1 MQKIAHIVAATDFSA
16 EADLAVQR
24 AALISK
30 SVGATLH
37 LLHVVHPLDLYA
49 GSELS
54 FNFQMHYQ
62 QAQQHTIKKQLALLQ
77 SHLKNTYNIAVE
89 TATRIG
95 RAHAEIAQYAASI
108 KAELIVAGA
117 QGEHSLLEKIIGST
131 TSRLIRIANC
141 NALIV
146 KNKLT
151 PIQHYQQVIAAVNFS
166 AGAAKALPLAHV
178 VAPKAHIEAL
188 LIFDSNQE
196 AHMHKAGINEELLAQ
211 YRTQALLEADK
222 HLAAIT
228 AEQNLGE
235 QISRKILAGYPPE
248 AICNHAKS
256 QHADLI
262 VIGKHEK
269 GNIENWLL
277 GSVSKGVAYAATCDV
292 LLSH

>member
-1 MQKIAHIVAATDFSA
+1 MQKITHVVAATDFSA

-30 SVGATLH
+30 SIGATLH
-37 LLHVVHPLDLYA
+37 ILHIVHPLDLYA

-62 QAQQHTIKKQLALLQ
+62 QAQQHSIKKQLTHLQ
-77 SHLKNTYNIAVE
+77 SDLKNTYNIVVE

-95 RAHAEIAQYAASI
+95 RAHVEIAEYAAAV
-108 KAELIVAGA
+108 KAGLIVAGA
-117 QGEHSLLEKIIGST
+117 QGEHSLLEKILGST
-131 TSRLIRIANC
+131 SSRLIRVAKC
-141 NALIV
+141 HTLIV
-146 KNKLT
+146 KNKTT
-151 PIQHYQQVIAAVNFS
+151 PITHYQQVIAAVNFS
-166 AGAAKALPLAHV
+166 AGAARALPLAHTI
-178 VAPKAHIEAL
+178 APEAHIEAL

-196 AHMHKAGINEELLAQ
+196 AHMHKAGINEALLVQ
-211 YRTQALLEADK
+211 YRTQALLEADN

-235 QISRKILAGYPPE
+235 QISRKILSGYPPE
-248 AICNHAKS
+248 AICNHARS

-292 LLSH
+292 LLTH